1 MSLPDKGT
9 KHIPKPQAPIGA
21 ANHGKLK
28 VIDGRTG
35 KESWRQGTTGFLKDF
50 DGDPTAMNHNRA
62 GLKNRPHHHPKMGA
76 KKRSHRPYM
85 GSRPQHEGGQSSDDS
100 E

>member
-9 KHIPKPQAPIGA
+9 KHIPKPQAPIGSTKD
-21 ANHGKLK
+21 GKLK

-35 KESWRQGTTGFLKDF
+35 RESWRQGTKGFSKDF
-50 DGDPTAMNHNRA
+50 DGEPTAQTHNRA
-62 GLKNRPHHHPKMGA
+62 GLKKRPYHKPKMNV
-76 KKRSHRPYM
+76 KHKSHRPRM
-85 GSRPQHEGGQSSDDS
+85 GSRPQHQAGESSSDD